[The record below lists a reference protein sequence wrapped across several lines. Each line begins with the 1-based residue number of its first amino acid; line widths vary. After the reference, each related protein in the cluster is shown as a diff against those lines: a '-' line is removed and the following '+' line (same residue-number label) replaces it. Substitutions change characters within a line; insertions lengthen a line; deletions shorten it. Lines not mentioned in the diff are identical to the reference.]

1 MRCLSVRQPWAD
13 LIVRGVKDV
22 ENRGWQC
29 RVRGPL
35 LIHAS
40 LTLEKIA
47 RMELEK
53 RGHRFGYLPLGC
65 IVGAARIVDCLPG
78 RLAKSD
84 WHEEDAW
91 GIYLA
96 DAVKFEEPIKY
107 AGKLQFFDV
116 PLLLVGEQL
125 RKCGLNLEEINCGR

>member
-1 MRCLSVRQPWAD
+1 MRCLSIRQPWAD

-29 RVRGPL
+29 RIRGPL

-40 LTLEKIA
+40 LTLEKIT

-84 WHEEDAW
+84 WHEEDARA
-91 GIYLA
+91 IIDDYDRFVIVDFVDAKANKLA
-96 DAVKFEEPIKY
+96 PVVAR
-107 AGKLQFFDV
+107 
-116 PLLLVGEQL
+116 L
-125 RKCGLNLEEINCGR
+125 REAIEKKEKP